1 MSSLTKAF
9 IFFFS
14 LPLSSELYCQKRITP
29 SLRYEITTS
38 QKVGR
43 PVKSW
48 LFPEQIEKGGLPI
61 IAVQDK
67 QIKWIRNV
75 ESKSLDLPDG
85 YLTTLFS
92 KGGNYFGIIS
102 LIESLKTSNRNKIL
116 QIEIYTSAGEKLF
129 SLSRNQYY
137 DDSIPAIV
145 ISDFNGSM
153 IMGQNSIG
161 KLWFYHQDGELSR
174 EVELFSD
181 ASFDLER
188 TLHLDLSEDGTSL
201 AVAASKRGASQ
212 LGSKAPKPSGEPHLF
227 LFTRSGDEVWRKT
240 LPDFGTSAAAISER
254 GDFLIANSYSVD
266 MRGNIKKTTSLFDNH
281 GARIAN
287 FDLLFKYAHFS
298 PDSEF
303 LILAE
308 NTKARVVELS
318 TGQTAWSHN
327 ISRKQGMITVVRL
340 ANKAAVAVL
349 LVAKN
354 EFKNGE
360 FVFTNSRLEVFDR
373 FGALH
378 QEIIV
383 KDETFKIPALRLS
396 PDHQKII
403 VGFENAY
410 YIYEA
415 NN

>member
-9 IFFFS
+9 IFFFFF
-14 LPLSSELYCQKRITP
+14 PLSSELYCQKRITH
-29 SLRYEITTS
+29 SLRYELTTS
-38 QKVGR
+38 KNVGR

-48 LFPEQIEKGGLPI
+48 LFSKRIEKTGLPSV
-61 IAVQDK
+61 AVQDK
-67 QIKWIRNV
+67 QIKWISDV
-75 ESKSLDLPDG
+75 ESKSLDLPKG
-85 YLTTLFS
+85 YLRTVFS

-116 QIEIYTSAGEKLF
+116 QVEIYTSTGEKLY
-129 SLSRNQYY
+129 SQSRNQYY
-137 DDSIPAIV
+137 DDSIPSVI
-145 ISDFNGSM
+145 ISDLDGSI

-174 EVELFSD
+174 EVELFVE

-188 TLHLDLSEDGTSL
+188 VLHLDLSEDGASL
-201 AVAASKRGASQ
+201 AVVASKRGASQ
-212 LGSKAPKPSGEPHLF
+212 LGSKAPNPSGVPHLF
-227 LFTRSGDEVWRKT
+227 LFTRSGDEVWRKA
-240 LPDFGTSAAAISER
+240 LPEFNTSATAISEH
-254 GDFLIANSYSVD
+254 GDFLIANSYTVD

-281 GARIAN
+281 GETVAS

-308 NTKARVVELS
+308 NTKARMVELS
-318 TGQTAWSHN
+318 TGRTVWSHD
-327 ISRKQGMITVVRL
+327 ISRKQGMITAVRL
-340 ANKAAVAVL
+340 ASNAAVAVL

-354 EFKNGE
+354 EFKKGA

-378 QEIIV
+378 QEIAI
-383 KDETFKIPALRLS
+383 KDETFKKPVLKLS
-396 PDHQKII
+396 PDHQHIV
-403 VGFENAY
+403 VGFESSY
-410 YIYEA
+410 HIYEA
-415 NN
+415 NQ

>member
-9 IFFFS
+9 IFFFFF
-14 LPLSSELYCQKRITP
+14 PLSSELYCQKRITP
-29 SLRYEITTS
+29 SRRYELTTS
-38 QKVGR
+38 QNVGR

-48 LFPEQIEKGGLPI
+48 LFSEQMEKTGLSI
-61 IAVQDK
+61 IAVHDK

-75 ESKSLDLPDG
+75 ESKLLDLPG
-85 YLTTLFS
+85 GNLKTLFS

-116 QIEIYTSAGEKLF
+116 RVEIYTSSGEKLY

-137 DDSIPAIV
+137 DDSIPSVV
-145 ISDFNGSM
+145 ISDLNGSM
-153 IMGQNSIG
+153 IIGQNSIG
-161 KLWFYHQDGELSR
+161 KLWFYHQDGELRR
-174 EVELFSD
+174 EVELFPD

-201 AVAASKRGASQ
+201 AVAASKRGASP
-212 LGSKAPKPSGEPHLF
+212 LGSKAPKPSGQPHLF
-227 LFTRSGDEVWRKT
+227 LFTPSGDEVWRKA
-240 LPDFGTSAAAISER
+240 LPGFSTSAAAISEQ

-266 MRGNIKKTTSLFDNH
+266 TRGNIKKTTSLFDNH

-298 PDSEF
+298 SDSEF

-308 NTKARVVELS
+308 NRKARVVELS

-349 LVAKN
+349 LVARN
-354 EFKNGE
+354 EFKNGA
-360 FVFTNSRLEVFDR
+360 FVFTNPRLAVFDR

-378 QEIIV
+378 QEMIV
-383 KDETFKIPALRLS
+383 KDQTFKIPALRLS

-410 YIYEA
+410 HIYEA
-415 NN
+415 SN